1 MANGLFD
8 CAGKVTLVTG
18 GNGGIGL
25 GFATGVAKMGGDI
38 AIWARNADKNAEAKA
53 ALEAAGAGRVETY
66 QVDVSSEAEIVAG
79 YATLLEDFGRV
90 DCVFANSG
98 RASKSRSVLT
108 LDSAE
113 WHDLMAVNLHGAFFT
128 LREGAKAMVARA
140 EAGRAGRQPRLLRQ
154 SFDVPWHIGH
164 QQLRRI
170 QGRHGRS
177 HARHGR
183 RVGQIRDPRQHHR
196 ARLCEDR
203 HRHQRGAEP
212 EMEARIAAVDAH
224 FAAKTPIHRPGK
236 IEDFEGIGAYLVSDA
251 SQYHG
256 RYDRDRRRQ
265 PDLSALRLL
274 RGTQDAPA
282 QHPRRR

>member
-1 MANGLFD
+1 M
-8 CAGKVTLVTG
+8 GKVTLVTG

-38 AIWARNADKNAEAKA
+38 AIWARNAEKNAAAKA
-53 ALEAAGAGRVETY
+53 ALEAAGAGRVETN

-79 YATLLEDFGRV
+79 YAKLLEDFGRI

-140 EAGRAGRQPRLLRQ
+140 EAGEPGGSLVYCGSLSMFHGISGINNYAASKGGMGAVVRGMAAELGKYEIRANTIAPGY
-154 SFDVPWHIGH
+154 VKTGIG
-164 QQLRRI
+164 
-170 QGRHGRS
+170 G
-177 HARHGR
+177 
-183 RVGQIRDPRQHHR
+183 
-196 ARLCEDR
+196 
-203 HRHQRGAEP
+203 GADLTP

-224 FAAKTPIHRPGK
+224 FSAKTPIHRPGA

-251 SQYHG
+251 SRYHSG
-256 RYDRDRRRQ
+256 DTIVIDGGSLIY
-265 PDLSALRLL
+265 PPYAF
-274 RGTQDAPA
+274 
-282 QHPRRR
+282 